1 MTHALP
7 ANTMVKGSV
16 DAHWESVSAPLS
28 RLLRLMDSREPW
40 AEEPDEEFIGLLD
53 RFIDRIEQ
61 PEFALVLEKGEN
73 ALRLAEVFSVLH
85 SSRFMRLIEL
95 FDRKQPGIVSR
106 LLFAIAQLGGGSELF
121 SQLLHERLL
130 AVHRC
135 ELLGQVISVAR
146 CQRIVEDI
154 KLLQEMTE

>member
-1 MTHALP
+1 MTQASPL
-7 ANTMVKGSV
+7 NTMNKASV
-16 DAHWESVSAPLS
+16 EAHWETASAPLS

-40 AEEPDEEFIGLLD
+40 AEEPDEEFIELLE
-53 RFIDRIEQ
+53 RFIERIEK
-61 PEFALVLEKGEN
+61 PEFALMLERGEN

-106 LLFAIAQLGGGSELF
+106 LLFAMAQLGGGSELF

-146 CQRIVEDI
+146 CQRIVDDI
-154 KLLQEMTE
+154 KLLQEMME

>member
-1 MTHALP
+1 MTQAST
-7 ANTMVKGSV
+7 ASTMGKESV
-16 DAHWESVSAPLS
+16 EAHWESVSGPLS

-40 AEEPDEEFIGLLD
+40 ASDPDDEFIELLE
-53 RFIDRIEQ
+53 RFIDRIEK
-61 PEFALVLEKGEN
+61 PDFALMLERGEN

-95 FDRKQPGIVSR
+95 FDRKQPGVVSR
-106 LLFAIAQLGGGSELF
+106 LLFAMAQLGGTSELF

>member
-1 MTHALP
+1 MTHATTET
-7 ANTMVKGSV
+7 TMDKASV
-16 DAHWESVSAPLS
+16 DAHWAAVSAPLS
-28 RLLRLMDSREPW
+28 RLLQLMDGRESW
-40 AEEPDEEFIGLLD
+40 AEEPDDEFVALLD

-61 PEFALVLEKGEN
+61 PEFALVLERGEN

-106 LLFAIAQLGGGSELF
+106 LLFAIAQLGGASELF

-135 ELLGQVISVAR
+135 ELLGQVVSVER

-154 KLLQEMTE
+154 KLLQEMME

>member
-1 MTHALP
+1 MTP
-7 ANTMVKGSV
+7 AAPLSTMDKASV
-16 DAHWESVSAPLS
+16 DTHWASISAPLS

-40 AEEPDEEFIGLLD
+40 AEEPDDEFIELLD
-53 RFIDRIEQ
+53 RFIERIEQ
-61 PEFALVLEKGEN
+61 PEFALVLERGEN
-73 ALRLAEVFSVLH
+73 AQRLAEVFSVLH

-106 LLFAIAQLGGGSELF
+106 LLFAIGQLGGGSELF

-135 ELLGQVISVAR
+135 ELLGQVITVSR

-154 KLLQEMTE
+154 KLLKEMME

>member
-1 MTHALP
+1 MHKA
-7 ANTMVKGSV
+7 SV
-16 DAHWESVSAPLS
+16 NAHWASVSAPLA
-28 RLLRLMDSREPW
+28 RLFELMDSREPW
-40 AEEPDEEFIGLLD
+40 AEEPDDEFVALLD
-53 RFIDRIEQ
+53 RFIERIEQ

-135 ELLGQVISVAR
+135 ELLGQVVSVER
-146 CQRIVEDI
+146 TQRIVDDI
-154 KLLQEMTE
+154 KLLQGIMK

>member
-1 MTHALP
+1 MPDAVIET
-7 ANTMVKGSV
+7 TMDKASV
-16 DAHWESVSAPLS
+16 EAHWAEVSAPLA
-28 RLLRLMDSREPW
+28 RLFQLMDSREPW
-40 AEEPDEEFIGLLD
+40 AEEPDDEFVALLD
-53 RFIDRIEQ
+53 RFIDRIEHA
-61 PEFALVLEKGEN
+61 EFALVLERGEN

-106 LLFAIAQLGGGSELF
+106 LLFAIAQLGGASELF

-135 ELLGQVISVAR
+135 ELLGQVVSVERA
-146 CQRIVEDI
+146 QRIADDI
-154 KLLQEMTE
+154 KLLKGVMA